1 MVRAT
6 MVNLQSIA
14 NAEARV
20 GCQVCDGMVINDDDY
35 LTSIQKME
43 GAVNCWADSTFTSL
57 APLHLWR
64 ILFWPAR

>member
-6 MVNLQSIA
+6 MVNLQWLA
-14 NAEARV
+14 NTGARV

-43 GAVNCWADSTFTSL
+43 GVVNCCADSTFTSL
-57 APLHLWR
+57 DPLHL
-64 ILFWPAR
+64 